1 MPIEIR
7 ELIIKTSIVEGKPEA
22 SRPQGTISK
31 KELEKLKKEIIELCM
46 EEIVDKLNKEKE
58 R

>member
-7 ELIIKTSIVEGKPEA
+7 ELIIKTSITEKQTGGEKHSA
-22 SRPQGTISK
+22 LSRRDIDK
-31 KELEKLKKEIIELCM
+31 IKKEIIDHCVEK
-46 EEIVDKLNKEKE
+46 ITDQINKEKE

>member
-7 ELIIKTSIVEGKPEA
+7 ELIIKTSITEKQTGGEKHNA
-22 SRPQGTISK
+22 LSRRDID
-31 KELEKLKKEIIELCM
+31 KLKKEIIDQCVEK
-46 EEIVDKLNKEKE
+46 ITDQINKEKE